1 MIKIETRI
9 FLTQSAAQRHAQK
22 VEALGGEVLVVDA
35 ANLAVWEDASAA
47 GRHAEA
53 YVDPPNRLWVVV
65 TRENTD

>member
-9 FLTQSAAQRHAQK
+9 FMNRSVAQGHAQE
-22 VEALGGEVLVVDA
+22 VEALGGEVLVVGA

-47 GRHAEA
+47 GGHAEA
-53 YVDPPNRLWVVV
+53 YVDPPNHLWVVV